1 MNTVHDY
8 RLDPSAVSPDEL
20 RRMTQLVEE
29 GGPTSL
35 VGPTGDQVA
44 LPAAMTEVLAFV
56 LETMQHQQAVVLMPE
71 DQALTTNQAAAILGV
86 SRPYLV
92 RLLDEGK
99 IPSRR
104 AGTHRRVGL
113 ADLRAYQAQRDLA
126 RRRTLDALTVALDE
140 AGVYDRE

>member
-1 MNTVHDY
+1 MNTVHDH
-8 RLDPSAVSPDEL
+8 RLDPSAVSADEL
-20 RRMTQLVEE
+20 RRMSLLMEE

-44 LPAAMTEVLAFV
+44 LPAAMTELLAFV
-56 LETMQHQQAVVLMPE
+56 LETMEHQQAVVLMPE
-71 DQALTTNQAAAILGV
+71 DQVLTTNQAAAIVGV
-86 SRPYLV
+86 SRPYLI

-99 IPSRR
+99 LPCHRT
-104 AGTHRRVGL
+104 GTHRRIRL

-126 RRRTLDALTVALDE
+126 RHRTLDALTVALDA